1 VKGALYFPV
10 GFNPKSAVATA
21 IALTTSATSTTA
33 TATTTSTTPTTPTTS
48 TIPTTSTTTVSAQ
61 TAQPQAAKSG
71 NKLIITSI
79 PPGTY
84 TIANAANPSLKKS
97 YTVTSK
103 ACLVGDVS
111 DWLRLRATIGNP
123 SNFLVSRQ
131 GLTFPVTW
139 GTLPEIPAVAVPSC

>member
-1 VKGALYFPV
+1 MKGALYFPV

-21 IALTTSATSTTA
+21 IVNSQAGLTPSGSTNSTTQSTSTTK
-33 TATTTSTTPTTPTTS
+33 
-48 TIPTTSTTTVSAQ
+48 VSAQ

-84 TIANAANPSLKKS
+84 TVANAANPSLKKS

-103 ACLVGDVS
+103 ACLVGDRGQ
-111 DWLRLRATIGNP
+111 LGNP

-131 GLTFPVTW
+131 GLTFPVSW
-139 GTLPEIPAVAVPSC
+139 GTLPEIAVAVVPSC